1 MHLFSIC
8 LLLAAASAHPQRTH
22 RRQQSGSPV
31 ELWGTCNQPSIGIS
45 GPLPC
50 AGDAKC
56 ICKDDCKQIRSI
68 SPENTRQLT
77 RPCSP
82 AFSQCRISKNG
93 VWSGDPCW
101 QCQQPGETS
110 HGIANGCAKWSNST
124 TNATI
129 PSTLS
134 SVRTGDGSSIGGDDV
149 STDSTSTLNGAGD
162 TSIQSPAAVANL
174 PVKNFAVQLPA
185 ASPAASSS
193 TSAVGGG
200 VPLSTG
206 TAGTNTGST
215 VAGGSKLAKGVAGV
229 SKLGAAVVGGSS
241 SSGSTGTGSTT
252 LKTQSGDGANPY
264 VGAKASMGKCP
275 NVQVPE
281 GWDGVASS
289 TYYGYMGTAC
299 NCGKANF
306 GQASWQANTGE
317 SLGIGQGV
325 YSGAVNQALFK
336 GALNSGGQPNCGAGC
351 GLCYELMTTGVN
363 AYAGGVGG
371 GSTIQMMVVDACYGA
386 DDKAPHWCSSN
397 TASGTDD
404 FGCEK
409 HFDIDTDP
417 TLGNV
422 PAVGQDGTTWTGEL
436 FFSFSSFLDHNH
448 VRPIKEPD
456 R

>member
-1 MHLFSIC
+1 MTPTNS
-8 LLLAAASAHPQRTH
+8 STSSS
-22 RRQQSGSPV
+22 SG
-31 ELWGTCNQPSIGIS
+31 T
-45 GPLPC
+45 
-50 AGDAKC
+50 
-56 ICKDDCKQIRSI
+56 
-68 SPENTRQLT
+68 
-77 RPCSP
+77 
-82 AFSQCRISKNG
+82 
-93 VWSGDPCW
+93 
-101 QCQQPGETS
+101 
-110 HGIANGCAKWSNST
+110 
-124 TNATI
+124 
-129 PSTLS
+129 
-134 SVRTGDGSSIGGDDV
+134 GGDDI
-149 STDSTSTLNGAGD
+149 STDSTSILNSAGD
-162 TSIQSPAAVANL
+162 TSIQSPAAAANL
-174 PVKNFAVQLPA
+174 PVMNFAVQV
-185 ASPAASSS
+185 PAASSS

-206 TAGTNTGST
+206 SAGSNTGST
-215 VAGGSKLAKGVAGV
+215 VAGGGKLAKGVAGS
-229 SKLGAAVVGGSS
+229 SKLGAAVVNGGT
-241 SSGSTGTGSTT
+241 SGSTGTDSTT

-264 VGAKASMGKCP
+264 KGAKASMGKCP

-299 NCGKANF
+299 NCGKASF

-371 GSTIQMMVVDACYGA
+371 GSTIQMMVVDACYGT
-386 DDKAPHWCSSN
+386 DDTAPHWCSSN

-422 PAVGQDGTTWTGEL
+422 PAVGQDGTTWTSESS
-436 FFSFSSFLDHNH
+436 FSFFLVLLSSFS
-448 VRPIKEPD
+448 PFAS
-456 R
+456 